1 MNEAPIP
8 LLAYIFV
15 GITSAVLAAVTAM
28 DKQGPTSSGPATN
41 MLPGQTGGLSEI
53 NRKEKKHKNP
63 SKTRKNKR

>member
-1 MNEAPIP
+1 MDEAPIS
-8 LLAYIFV
+8 LLAYILV

-41 MLPGQTGGLSEI
+41 MLPGQNGGLTK
-53 NRKEKKHKNP
+53 NEKKHKNP

>member
-28 DKQGPTSSGPATN
+28 DKQGPISSGPAAN
-41 MLPGQTGGLSEI
+41 MLPGQTGGLTTG
-53 NRKEKKHKNP
+53 EKKHKNQ